1 MNFFFFFFFSNR
13 QPLAYLPTTKHK
25 CLVWF
30 QRKIRRKQ
38 IKTTSK
44 NYHSTVLKKLQFFF
58 FLVHQQQNSLFF
70 CVLHSSNSQQFIKYE
85 RSRTAVSAFEKNF
98 RIKQNQKSTGIL
110 TRKGNYLRTEINLI

>member
-1 MNFFFFFFFSNR
+1 M
-13 QPLAYLPTTKHK
+13 
-25 CLVWF
+25 
-30 QRKIRRKQ
+30 RRKQ

-44 NYHSTVLKKLQFFF
+44 NYHSTVLKKLQFFFF

-98 RIKQNQKSTGIL
+98 RIKQNQKCTGIL